1 VAVAPSAPPVANL
14 AAKPLPSA
22 PKTAPP
28 KLKKL
33 KEVYYNIVG
42 EVMSSDED

>member
-1 VAVAPSAPPVANL
+1 VAVALSAPPVANL

-28 KLKKL
+28 KLKKA

-42 EVMSSDED
+42 EAMPSDED